1 MLNTINK
8 TWAWTGIKA
17 IEIININ
24 DFGNII
30 FRTEEDVIWRICPE
44 KLYCEKI
51 ADSLVEYGELSTK
64 PEFVKDWDMHSILE
78 LARESVGDLADDEK
92 YCLKLPIILGG
103 EYDAGNMGKILFV
116 QLISLSGDIA
126 KQIKD
131 LPDGTKF

>member
-1 MLNTINK
+1 MISTINK
-8 TWAWTGIKA
+8 AWAWTGVKA
-17 IEIININ
+17 IEIISVN

-30 FRTEEDVIWRICPE
+30 FRTEEDAIWRICPE

-51 ADSLVEYGELSTK
+51 ADSLVEYSELSAK
-64 PEFVKDWDMHSILE
+64 PEFLMDWGMTSLVE
-78 LARESVGDLADDEK
+78 LARESVGDLADGEK

-103 EYDAGNMGKILFV
+103 EYDAENMGKISFV